1 MRLDLNPKTIFTI
14 AKKEYMDNLRNKWIL
29 ALTIIFIIL
38 TLVMS
43 FVHGGGE
50 LTGVEVTVLGLISI
64 STLLVPIIAI
74 MLGYAAISGE
84 AETGSLSVVLAHP
97 VKRFDV
103 LIGKYIGL
111 GSVLSTS
118 ILLGFGIAGIVIMTS
133 DAGELGG
140 YLVFIC
146 LTILLGL
153 VYLSLSMCFSAI
165 LKRRVTSLGAGIGLF
180 FWAMI
185 IGTVI
190 MAIFMA
196 QGGDIMDIG
205 TTGMP
210 DWMWS
215 SMMILSPSDM
225 YQTATMLGFGLRDLG
240 VMGFEISVPAY
251 ITMGKLLVIFATWIL
266 APLFI
271 AYYFFRK
278 RDI

>member
-1 MRLDLNPKTIFTI
+1 MKLDFNTKAIFTI

-29 ALTIIFIIL
+29 ALTFIFIIL
-38 TLVMS
+38 TLVIS
-43 FVHGGGE
+43 YVHGQGE
-50 LTGVEVTVLGLISI
+50 LTSAEVTVLGLISI

-97 VKRFDV
+97 LKRFDV
-103 LIGKYIGL
+103 LVGKYLGL
-111 GSVLSTS
+111 GAVLSTS
-118 ILLGFGIAGIVIMTS
+118 ILLGFGIAGIVIMAGDAS
-133 DAGELGG
+133 DVVG

-146 LTILLGL
+146 LTIMLGL
-153 VYLSLSMCFSAI
+153 IYLSLSMCFSAI
-165 LKRRVTSLGAGIGLF
+165 LKRRVASLGAGIGLF

-190 MAIFMA
+190 MGIFMA
-196 QGGDIMDIG
+196 QGGDLMDIG

-210 DWMWS
+210 GWMWS

-240 VMGFEISVPAY
+240 VMGFEISVPGF
-251 ITMGKLLVIFATWIL
+251 ITMGKLLVIYATWIL

-271 AYYFFRK
+271 AYQFFRK

>member
-1 MRLDLNPKTIFTI
+1 MKLDINTKAIFTI

-38 TLVMS
+38 TLVIS
-43 FVHGGGE
+43 YVSGFGE
-50 LTGVEVTVLGLISI
+50 LTGAEATVIGLMSI
-64 STLLVPIIAI
+64 STLLVPLIAI

-103 LIGKYIGL
+103 LAGKYLGL

-118 ILLGFGIAGIVIMTS
+118 ILLGFGIAGIMIMAS
-133 DAGELGG
+133 DASDAVG

-153 VYLSLSMCFSAI
+153 VYLGLSICFSAI

-185 IGTVI
+185 IGMVI

-196 QGGDIMDIG
+196 QGGNLFDLG
-205 TTGMP
+205 STGMP

-215 SMMILSPSDM
+215 ATMILSPSDM
-225 YQTATMLGFGLRDLG
+225 YQTATMLGFGLRELG
-240 VMGFEISVPAY
+240 IMGVDISVPAF
-251 ITMGKLLVIFATWIL
+251 ITMGKLMVIFATWIL
-266 APLFI
+266 APLFV
-271 AYYFFRK
+271 AYYFFKK

>member
-1 MRLDLNPKTIFTI
+1 MAPDINTKAIFTI

-38 TLVMS
+38 TLVIS

-50 LTGVEVTVLGLISI
+50 FTGVDVTAIALMSI

-103 LIGKYIGL
+103 LVGKYIGL
-111 GSVLSTS
+111 GSVLATS
-118 ILLGFGIAGIVIMTS
+118 ILLGFGIAGIVIMAS
-133 DAGELGG
+133 DASEVAG
-140 YLVFIC
+140 YLIFIC
-146 LTILLGL
+146 LTILLGF
-153 VYLSLSMCFSAI
+153 VYLSLSICFSAL
-165 LKRRVTSLGAGIGLF
+165 LKRRVASLGAGIGLF

-185 IGTVI
+185 IGMVI
-190 MAIFMA
+190 MGIFLA
-196 QGGDIMDIG
+196 QGGDLMDLG
-205 TTGMP
+205 NSGMP

-215 SMMILSPSDM
+215 ATMILSPSDM

-240 VMGFEISVPAY
+240 VMGFRISVPEF
-251 ITMGKLLVIFATWIL
+251 ITLGKLLVIFATWIL
-266 APLFI
+266 APFFF
-271 AYYFFRK
+271 ADYFFKK